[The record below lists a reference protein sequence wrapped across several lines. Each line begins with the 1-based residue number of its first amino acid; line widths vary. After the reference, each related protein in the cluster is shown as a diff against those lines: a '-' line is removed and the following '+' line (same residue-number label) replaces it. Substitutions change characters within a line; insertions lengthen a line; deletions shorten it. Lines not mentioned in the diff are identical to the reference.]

1 MPKQCLTTVLD
12 NSRLTERICSLR
24 LRADDIAE
32 SALPGQFVHI
42 RCGDDSLLRRPISIC
57 DIEDGQLTIVVEAR
71 GEGTRWLWKRRPGEK
86 LDMLG
91 PLGRGFDLGR
101 KNIILVGGGIGVPP
115 MLYAARA
122 CTGKAISILGFR
134 NKDCIILRDEFESA
148 CAAVITATDD
158 GSFGAQGPVTLPLK
172 KLLDKGDY
180 DAVLA
185 CGPKAMLKA
194 VAESCASHHVP
205 CQVSM
210 EERMG
215 CGIGACL
222 VCACKTKK
230 DGKEE
235 MRHVCKDGPVF
246 RAEEVVW

>member
-1 MPKQCLTTVLD
+1 MPIQCITAVTE
-12 NSRLTERICSLR
+12 NRRLTDNIFSITIN
-24 LRADDIAE
+24 ADDIAK
-32 SALPGQFVHI
+32 SAAPGQFVHI
-42 RCGDDSLLRRPISIC
+42 KCGDNSLLRRPISIC
-57 DIEDGQLTIVVEAR
+57 DVRDGAVTIVVEAR
-71 GEGTRWLWKRRPGEK
+71 GEGSRWLAGRQAGDS

-91 PLGRGFDLGR
+91 PLGNGFDLSG

-115 MLYAARA
+115 MLYAARSCSGLSTA
-122 CTGKAISILGFR
+122 VLGFR
-134 NKDCIILRDEFESA
+134 NTDCVILGDAFRSVCSETIIS
-148 CAAVITATDD
+148 TDD
-158 GSFGAQGPVTLPLK
+158 GSFGENGPVTLPLK
-172 KLLDKGDY
+172 RLLGSGGY
-180 DAVLA
+180 DGVMA

-194 VAESCASHHVP
+194 IAQLCAAHCIP

-222 VCACKTKK
+222 VCACKTQK

-246 RAEEVVW
+246 IASEVVW